1 MNGGKEVGAETIIR
15 QDQGVLQKTARQY
28 EKAYMNWIYR
38 IGLLLLGFPFQLV
51 VLLVFL
57 NKKYIKKQ
65 NGKVSSEAEQL
76 LVQQG
81 YDVELKNRLRQQ
93 EQSKQAFFNKKL
105 SEKETDRKV
114 EQVFSK
120 QFQETIDQKAHEIY
134 QESGREKV
142 TFLGQ
147 TVRFLLD
154 PKYFVLSVVLGF
166 PMYAL
171 LIVHAFPFLK
181 YLFERLLMMVFV
193 ILGVT
198 VIVFT
203 LLYFSPSDPARN
215 IIGETATQAQI
226 DNFRGMYGLDDPY
239 LVQLGRTIKGVFS
252 FDLGNAYSG
261 NQAVVSTIMRRFP
274 VTLELSVFALIIA
287 LVIALP
293 AGIYSAVKANTL
305 FDHVFMFIA
314 LIGLSIPSFW
324 QGLVF
329 ILVFS
334 INLGWLPATFNTEN
348 FASLIM
354 PAVVLGTL
362 LMASVARMTRSSTL
376 EVINEDYILTA
387 RSKGLSNSRV
397 ILKHAVPNAL
407 IPIVTIIGLQFGGVL
422 GGAAVT
428 EQVFNINGIGRYIV
442 ERQFIPDIP
451 SVLGGV
457 IYIAIVLSVVNVVI
471 DMLYAFI
478 DPRIRT
484 NLKRY

>member
-1 MNGGKEVGAETIIR
+1 MRLKAETIIK
-15 QDQGVLQKTARQY
+15 QDQGFLAQVTRQY
-28 EKAYMNWIYR
+28 KKAFMSPLYR
-38 IGLLLLGFPFQLV
+38 ISLLILGFPFQL
-51 VLLVFL
+51 LVFL
-57 NKKYIKKQ
+57 VYLYKKYVKRQ
-65 NGKVSSEAEQL
+65 NGKVSSEAKEALIQS
-76 LVQQG
+76 G
-81 YDVELKNRLRQQ
+81 YDRELKAKLKKQ
-93 EQSKQAFFNKKL
+93 EENKQAFFNKPL
-105 SEKETDRKV
+105 SEKETERNV
-114 EQVFSK
+114 EQLFSK
-120 QFQETIDQKAHEIY
+120 QFQQAVNDKAHEIY
-134 QESGREKV
+134 QQSNREKV

-147 TVRFLLD
+147 TLAFISD
-154 PKYFVLSVVLGF
+154 PKFFVLSVVLGF

-171 LIVHAFPFLK
+171 LVIHAFPFLK
-181 YLFERLLMMVFV
+181 YLFERLLMMVLV

-203 LLYFSPSDPARN
+203 LLYFSPSDPANN
-215 IIGETATQAQI
+215 ILGETATPAQI
-226 DNFRGMYGLDDPY
+226 ENFRAMYGLDDPY
-239 LVQLGRTIKGVFS
+239 IVQLWRTIKGVFT

-261 NQAVVSTIMRRFP
+261 NQEVVSTIMRRFP
-274 VTLELSVFALIIA
+274 VTLELAVFALLIA
-287 LVIALP
+287 LVVALP
-293 AGIYSAVKANTL
+293 AGVYSAVKANTW

-324 QGLVF
+324 QGLIF
-329 ILVFS
+329 ILAFS
-334 INLGWLPATFNTEN
+334 IELGWLPATYNAEN
-348 FASLIM
+348 YASLIM

-387 RSKGLSNSRV
+387 RSKGLSSKRV
-397 ILKHAVPNAL
+397 ILRHAVPNAL

-428 EQVFNINGIGRYIV
+428 EQVFNINGIGSYIV
-442 ERQFIPDIP
+442 ERQFIPDVP

-457 IYIAIVLSVVNVVI
+457 IYVAIVLSVVNVII